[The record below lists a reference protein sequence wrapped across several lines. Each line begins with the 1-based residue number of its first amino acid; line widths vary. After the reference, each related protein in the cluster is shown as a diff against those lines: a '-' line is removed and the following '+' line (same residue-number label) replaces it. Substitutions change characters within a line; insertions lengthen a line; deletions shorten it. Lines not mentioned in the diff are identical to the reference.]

1 MKSRFAGLGRLY
13 RGETTFDFIGR
24 RMIGFAVSLVIVVA
38 GAGSLLIQGLELG
51 IDFRGGVAWEV
62 PSNSAT
68 GELTDE
74 DARAVLDANNIESTS
89 AKIQFLTGTELQIM
103 RVQVGD
109 QTEQTRLAVQKSFAQ
124 LAKVPVEEV
133 SVASVSSSW
142 GRSITEKALRALIV
156 FFIVVSLYISWRLEW
171 KMALTAIIAMAHDVV
186 ISVGVY
192 SLLGFEVTPAT
203 VIAFLTILGFSLYDT
218 VVVFDRVLENSKKF
232 AASRQSFANI
242 ANISTNEVLARSLNT
257 TLASALPVVSLLVV
271 GSFIL
276 GAKSL
281 EDFAVALLVGMLAGT
296 YSSIFVAV
304 PLLDIF
310 KQNEP
315 KYKPFKGQIAVGVA
329 MSELMGHGDIAR
341 LAVTKS
347 SRSSSSTATET
358 SSVTN
363 EELIAQAEQ
372 RATSVLT
379 HPPRPRKKR
388 R

>member
-1 MKSRFAGLGRLY
+1 MKTLIAGLGRLY

-24 RMIGFAVSLVIVVA
+24 RMIGFAISIAIIVA

-62 PSNSAT
+62 PAN
-68 GELTDE
+68 GLTDQ
-74 DARAVLDANNIESTS
+74 DARKVLDDNNVESLN
-89 AKIQFLTGTELQIM
+89 AKIQFLTGTELQVM

-109 QTEQTRLAVQKSFAQ
+109 QTQEVRLSVQKSFAE
-124 LAKVPVEEV
+124 LAKVKVEEV

-142 GRSITEKALRALIV
+142 GRNITEKALRALLI
-156 FFIVVSLYISWRLEW
+156 FFVIVSLYISWRLEW
-171 KMALTAIIAMAHDVV
+171 KMAATAIIAMAHDVI

-192 SLLGFEVTPAT
+192 SLFGFEVTPAT
-203 VIAFLTILGFSLYDT
+203 VVAFLTILGFSLYDT
-218 VVVFDRVLENSKKF
+218 VVVFDRVQENSKKF
-232 AASRQSFANI
+232 ATSRQSFANI
-242 ANISTNEVLARSLNT
+242 ANVSTNEVLARSLNT

-304 PLLDIF
+304 PLLDVF

-315 KYKPFKGQIAVGVA
+315 KYQPFKGQIAVGEA
-329 MSELMGHGDIAR
+329 MSTLMGHGDASR
-341 LAVTKS
+341 VLVTNASKVNS
-347 SRSSSSTATET
+347 PTL
-358 SSVTN
+358 TN
-363 EELIAQAEQ
+363 EELIAQAAQ
-372 RATSVLT
+372 RAATVLT

>member
-1 MKSRFAGLGRLY
+1 MKIFNGLGRLY

-24 RMIGFAVSLVIVVA
+24 RVIGFAISFVIVVA
-38 GAGSLLIQGLELG
+38 GAGSLLVQGLELG

-62 PSNSAT
+62 PSNSA
-68 GELTDE
+68 GVKLTDE
-74 DARAVLDANNIESTS
+74 DARKVLDDNNIESAS

-109 QTEQTRLAVQKSFAQ
+109 QTEQVRVAVQKSFAD

-142 GRSITEKALRALIV
+142 GRSITEKALRALLV
-156 FFIVVSLYISWRLEW
+156 FFVVVSLYISWRLEW

-232 AASRQSFANI
+232 ATSRQSFANI

-257 TLASALPVVSLLVV
+257 TLASSLPVVSLLVV
-271 GSFIL
+271 GSFVL

-281 EDFAVALLVGMLAGT
+281 EDFAVALLVGMIAGT
-296 YSSIFVAV
+296 YSSIFIAV
-304 PLLDIF
+304 PLLDVF
-310 KQNEP
+310 KQNES
-315 KYKPFKGQIAVGVA
+315 KYRPFKGQIAVGAA
-329 MSELMGHGDIAR
+329 MAELMGHGDISR
-341 LAVTKS
+341 LAVAKS
-347 SRSSSSTATET
+347 SKSSSSAIND
-358 SSVTN
+358 SPAIMN
-363 EELIAQAEQ
+363 EELIAEAAL

>member
-1 MKSRFAGLGRLY
+1 MKNIFGGFGRLY

-24 RMIGFAVSLVIVVA
+24 RVVGFAISIVIVVA
-38 GAGSLLIQGLELG
+38 GAGSLLVQGLDLG

-62 PSNSAT
+62 PSNTSD

-74 DARAVLDANNIESTS
+74 DARKVLADNNIDSTS

-103 RVQVGD
+103 SVHVGD
-109 QTEQTRLAVQKSFAQ
+109 QTEQVRLGVQKSFAE
-124 LAKVPVEEV
+124 LAKVSIDEV

-142 GRSITEKALRALIV
+142 GRSITEKALRALFA

-186 ISVGVY
+186 ISVGIY

-218 VVVFDRVLENSKKF
+218 VVVFDRVLENANKF
-232 AASRQSFANI
+232 SASRQSFANI

-257 TLASALPVVSLLVV
+257 TVASALPVVSLLIV
-271 GSFIL
+271 GSFVL

-281 EDFAVALLVGMLAGT
+281 EEFAVALLVGMIAGT

-304 PLLDIF
+304 PLLDVL
-310 KQNEP
+310 KQGEL
-315 KYKPFKGQIAVGVA
+315 KYRPFKGQIAVGA
-329 MSELMGHGDIAR
+329 EMAELMGHGDISR
-341 LAVTKS
+341 LAVSKASKS
-347 SRSSSSTATET
+347 GGAVTTESSF
-358 SSVTN
+358 TN
-363 EELIAQAEQ
+363 EQLIAQAAQ
-372 RATSVLT
+372 RATNALT

>member
-1 MKSRFAGLGRLY
+1 MKIINGLGRLY

-24 RMIGFAVSLVIVVA
+24 RVIGFAISLVIVVA
-38 GAGSLLIQGLELG
+38 GAGSLLVQGLELG

-62 PSNSAT
+62 PSNISG
-68 GELTDE
+68 GELTDV
-74 DARAVLDANNIESTS
+74 DARKVLDDNNVESTS

-109 QTEQTRLAVQKSFAQ
+109 QTEQVRVAVQKSFAD

-142 GRSITEKALRALIV
+142 GRSITEKALRALLV
-156 FFIVVSLYISWRLEW
+156 FFVVVSLYISWRLEW

-257 TLASALPVVSLLVV
+257 TLASSLPVVSLLIV
-271 GSFIL
+271 GSFVL

-281 EDFAVALLVGMLAGT
+281 EDFAVALLVGMIAGT
-296 YSSIFVAV
+296 YSSIFIAV
-304 PLLDIF
+304 PLLDVF
-310 KQNEP
+310 KQGEP
-315 KYKPFKGQIAVGVA
+315 KYRPFKGQIAVGAA
-329 MSELMGHGDIAR
+329 MAELMGHGDISR
-341 LAVTKS
+341 LAVAKS
-347 SRSSSSTATET
+347 SKSSSSATT
-358 SSVTN
+358 DSPTVTN
-363 EELIAQAEQ
+363 QELIAEAAL

>member
-1 MKSRFAGLGRLY
+1 MKNRFAGFGRLY

-24 RMIGFAVSLVIVVA
+24 RVIGFAISLIIIVA
-38 GAGSLLIQGLELG
+38 GAGSLLIQGLDLG

-62 PSNSAT
+62 PSDGPS

-74 DARAVLDANNIESTS
+74 DARAVLDSNNIESTS

-109 QTEQTRLAVQKSFAQ
+109 QTEQTRIAVQKSFAQ

-156 FFIVVSLYISWRLEW
+156 FFVVVSLYISWRLEW
-171 KMALTAIIAMAHDVV
+171 KMALTAIIAMAHDVI

-203 VIAFLTILGFSLYDT
+203 VVAFLTILGFSLYDT

-315 KYKPFKGQIAVGVA
+315 KYKPFKGQIAVGAA
-329 MSELMGHGDIAR
+329 MSVLMGHGDIAR

>member
-1 MKSRFAGLGRLY
+1 MKNRFAGLGRLY

-24 RMIGFAVSLVIVVA
+24 RTIGFAISLLIVVA

-62 PSNSAT
+62 PFNGQR
-68 GELTDE
+68 GELADKN
-74 DARAVLDANNIESTS
+74 ARAVLDANNVESTN

-109 QTEQTRLAVQKSFAQ
+109 QTEQTRLAVQKSYAQ
-124 LAKVPVEEV
+124 LANVPVEDV

-156 FFIVVSLYISWRLEW
+156 FFVIVSLYISWRLEW
-171 KMALTAIIAMAHDVV
+171 KMALTAIIAMAHDVI

-203 VIAFLTILGFSLYDT
+203 VVAFLTILGFSLYDT
-218 VVVFDRVLENSKKF
+218 VVVFDRVLENAKKF
-232 AASRQSFANI
+232 AASRQSFSNI

-271 GSFIL
+271 GSFIM

-281 EDFAVALLVGMLAGT
+281 EDFAVALLVGMIAGT

-304 PLLDIF
+304 PLLDVL

-315 KYKPFKGQIAVGVA
+315 KYKPLKGQIAVGAA
-329 MSELMGHGDIAR
+329 MSELMGHGDIKR

-347 SRSSSSTATET
+347 SKSSSSATTET
-358 SSVTN
+358 SLVTN

-372 RATSVLT
+372 RATSLLT

>member
-1 MKSRFAGLGRLY
+1 MKTLIAGLGRLY

-24 RMIGFAVSLVIVVA
+24 RMIGFAISIIIIVL

-62 PSNSAT
+62 PAN
-68 GELTDE
+68 GLTDQ
-74 DARAVLDANNIESTS
+74 DARKVLDDNNVESLN
-89 AKIQFLTGTELQIM
+89 AKIQFLTGTELQVM

-109 QTEQTRLAVQKSFAQ
+109 QTQEVRLSVQKSFAE
-124 LAKVPVEEV
+124 LAKVEVEEV

-142 GRSITEKALRALIV
+142 GRSITEKALRALLI

-171 KMALTAIIAMAHDVV
+171 KMAATAIIAMAHDVI

-192 SLLGFEVTPAT
+192 SLFGFEVTPAT
-203 VIAFLTILGFSLYDT
+203 VVAFLTILGFSLYDT
-218 VVVFDRVLENSKKF
+218 VVVFDRVQENSKKF
-232 AASRQSFANI
+232 ATSRQSFANI
-242 ANISTNEVLARSLNT
+242 ANVSTNEVLARSLNT

-304 PLLDIF
+304 PLLDLF

-315 KYKPFKGQIAVGVA
+315 KYQPFKGQIAVGVA
-329 MSELMGHGDIAR
+329 MSKLMGHGDVSR
-341 LAVTKS
+341 VLVTNS
-347 SRSSSSTATET
+347 SKLNA
-358 SSVTN
+358 SSVTD
-363 EELIAQAEQ
+363 EELIAQTTQ
-372 RATSVLT
+372 RATTVLT

>member
-62 PSNSAT
+62 PSNSSA

-109 QTEQTRLAVQKSFAQ
+109 QTEQVRLAVQKSYAD

-142 GRSITEKALRALIV
+142 GRSITEKALRALVV

-281 EDFAVALLVGMLAGT
+281 ED
-296 YSSIFVAV
+296 
-304 PLLDIF
+304 
-310 KQNEP
+310 
-315 KYKPFKGQIAVGVA
+315 
-329 MSELMGHGDIAR
+329 
-341 LAVTKS
+341 
-347 SRSSSSTATET
+347 
-358 SSVTN
+358 
-363 EELIAQAEQ
+363 
-372 RATSVLT
+372 
-379 HPPRPRKKR
+379 
-388 R
+388 

>member
-1 MKSRFAGLGRLY
+1 MKIFNGLGRLY

-24 RMIGFAVSLVIVVA
+24 RVIGFAISFVIVVA
-38 GAGSLLIQGLELG
+38 GAGSLLVQGLELG

-62 PSNSAT
+62 PSNSA
-68 GELTDE
+68 GVKLNDE
-74 DARAVLDANNIESTS
+74 DARKVLDDNNIESTS

-109 QTEQTRLAVQKSFAQ
+109 QTEQVRVAVQKSFAD

-142 GRSITEKALRALIV
+142 GRSITEKALRALLV
-156 FFIVVSLYISWRLEW
+156 FFVVVSLYISWRLEW

-232 AASRQSFANI
+232 ATSRQSFANI

-257 TLASALPVVSLLVV
+257 TLASSLPVVSLLVV
-271 GSFIL
+271 GSFVL

-281 EDFAVALLVGMLAGT
+281 EDFAVALLVGMIAGT
-296 YSSIFVAV
+296 YSSIFIAV
-304 PLLDIF
+304 PLLDVF
-310 KQNEP
+310 KQNES
-315 KYKPFKGQIAVGVA
+315 KYRPFKGQIAVGAA
-329 MSELMGHGDIAR
+329 MAELMGHGDISR
-341 LAVTKS
+341 LAVAKS
-347 SRSSSSTATET
+347 SKSSSSAIND
-358 SSVTN
+358 SPAIMN
-363 EELIAQAEQ
+363 EELIAEAAL

>member
-1 MKSRFAGLGRLY
+1 MKIFNGLGRLY

-24 RMIGFAVSLVIVVA
+24 RVIGFAISLVIVLA
-38 GAGSLLIQGLELG
+38 GAGSLLVQGLELG

-62 PSNSAT
+62 PSNSA
-68 GELTDE
+68 GVKLTDE
-74 DARAVLDANNIESTS
+74 DARKVLDDNNIESAS

-109 QTEQTRLAVQKSFAQ
+109 QTEQVRVAVQKSFAD

-142 GRSITEKALRALIV
+142 GRSITEKALRALLV
-156 FFIVVSLYISWRLEW
+156 FFVVVSLYISWRLEW

-232 AASRQSFANI
+232 ATSRQSFANI

-257 TLASALPVVSLLVV
+257 TLASSLPVVSLLVV
-271 GSFIL
+271 GSFVL

-281 EDFAVALLVGMLAGT
+281 EDFAVALLVGMIAGT
-296 YSSIFVAV
+296 YSSIFIAV
-304 PLLDIF
+304 PLLDVF
-310 KQNEP
+310 KQNES
-315 KYKPFKGQIAVGVA
+315 KYRPFKGQIAVGAA
-329 MSELMGHGDIAR
+329 MAELMGHGDISR
-341 LAVTKS
+341 LAVAKS
-347 SRSSSSTATET
+347 SKSSSSAIND
-358 SSVTN
+358 SPAIMN
-363 EELIAQAEQ
+363 EELIAEAAL

>member
-68 GELTDE
+68 GELTNE

-109 QTEQTRLAVQKSFAQ
+109 QTEQTRLAVQKSFAD

-232 AASRQSFANI
+232 AAPRQSFANI

-315 KYKPFKGQIAVGVA
+315 KYKPLKGQIAVGAA

-347 SRSSSSTATET
+347 SRSSSSVATET
-358 SSVTN
+358 SSVSN

>member
-1 MKSRFAGLGRLY
+1 V
-13 RGETTFDFIGR
+13 
-24 RMIGFAVSLVIVVA
+24 IGFAVSLIIIVA
-38 GAGSLLIQGLELG
+38 GAGSLLFQGLDLG

-62 PSNSAT
+62 PSGGPS

-109 QTEQTRLAVQKSFAQ
+109 QPEQTRLAVQKSFAQ
-124 LAKVPVEEV
+124 LVKVPVEEV

-156 FFIVVSLYISWRLEW
+156 FFVVVSLYISWRLEW
-171 KMALTAIIAMAHDVV
+171 KMALTAIIAMAHDVI

-203 VIAFLTILGFSLYDT
+203 VVAFLTILGFSLYDT

-315 KYKPFKGQIAVGVA
+315 KYKPLKGQIAVGAA

-347 SRSSSSTATET
+347 SRSSSSNATEA

>member
-1 MKSRFAGLGRLY
+1 MKNRFAGFGRLY

-24 RMIGFAVSLVIVVA
+24 RVIGFAISLIIIVA
-38 GAGSLLIQGLELG
+38 GAGSLLIQGLDLG

-62 PSNSAT
+62 PSDGPS

-74 DARAVLDANNIESTS
+74 DARAVLDSNNIESTS

-109 QTEQTRLAVQKSFAQ
+109 QTEQTRIAVQKSYAQ

-156 FFIVVSLYISWRLEW
+156 FFVVVSLYISWRLEW
-171 KMALTAIIAMAHDVV
+171 KMALTAIIAMAHDVI

-203 VIAFLTILGFSLYDT
+203 VVAFLTILGFSLYDT

-315 KYKPFKGQIAVGVA
+315 KYKPFKGQIAVGAA
-329 MSELMGHGDIAR
+329 MSVLMGHGDIAR

>member
-1 MKSRFAGLGRLY
+1 MKTLIAGLGRLY

-24 RMIGFAVSLVIVVA
+24 RMIGFAISIVVIVL
-38 GAGSLLIQGLELG
+38 GAGSLLIQSLELG

-62 PSNSAT
+62 PAN
-68 GELTDE
+68 GLTE
-74 DARAVLDANNIESTS
+74 QDARKVLDDNNVESLN
-89 AKIQFLTGTELQIM
+89 AKIQFLTGTELQVM

-109 QTEQTRLAVQKSFAQ
+109 QTQEVRLSVQKSFAE
-124 LAKVPVEEV
+124 LAKVEVEEV

-142 GRSITEKALRALIV
+142 GRSITEKALRALLI
-156 FFIVVSLYISWRLEW
+156 FFVVVSLYISWRLEW
-171 KMALTAIIAMAHDVV
+171 KMAAAAIIAMAHDVI

-192 SLLGFEVTPAT
+192 SLFGFEVTPAT
-203 VIAFLTILGFSLYDT
+203 VVAFLTILGFSLYDT
-218 VVVFDRVLENSKKF
+218 VVVFDRVQENSKKF
-232 AASRQSFANI
+232 ATSRQSFANI
-242 ANISTNEVLARSLNT
+242 ANVSTNEVLARSLNT

-304 PLLDIF
+304 PLLDLF

-315 KYKPFKGQIAVGVA
+315 KYLPFKGQIAVGVA
-329 MSELMGHGDIAR
+329 MSKLMGHGDVSR
-341 LAVTKS
+341 VLVTNS
-347 SRSSSSTATET
+347 SKLNA
-358 SSVTN
+358 SSVTD
-363 EELIAQAEQ
+363 EELIAQTTQ
-372 RATSVLT
+372 RATTVLT